1 MIENCLLPKLD
12 NRLLEPLDAMTFGAR
27 VSANVYL
34 RVEGMHRDG
43 PQEVLRGAIMR
54 KMRKMQGMRL
64 PCVYMVKTWHRN
76 CNTCAGS
83 ISRSGHN
90 ANMLPRRPAL
100 ITAGAWTVLSPL
112 SRAPMETTRDP
123 QAEAARDTGQAVGS
137 WTFVAAGPIM
147 EARSQFDRCLLCHVL
162 STCG

>member
-1 MIENCLLPKLD
+1 MAHVHISMSIAELIK
-12 NRLLEPLDAMTFGAR
+12 G
-27 VSANVYL
+27 
-34 RVEGMHRDG
+34 HRDG
-43 PQEVLRGAIMR
+43 PQEVLRGAMR
-54 KMRKMQGMRL
+54 KMRKIQGMRL
-64 PCVYMVKTWHRN
+64 PCVYIVKTWHRN

-90 ANMLPRRPAL
+90 DSNMLPRRPAL